1 MDVGKGHG
9 EKNVV
14 GLLEPFGVLLA
25 VNTAVSENGPQWTK
39 KENRIIFKIKQKL
52 NYYYMQ

>member
-25 VNTAVSENGPQWTK
+25 VNTAVSENGPKRKTELFLK
-39 KENRIIFKIKQKL
+39 
-52 NYYYMQ
+52 

>member
-39 KENRIIFKIKQKL
+39 KENRIIFKIKQKK
-52 NYYYMQ
+52 N